1 MLPRT
6 PRRRLVLLVVPL
18 WALVLVAAHARAEP
32 IPSPEQFFGFRMG
45 ADGRL
50 ADWTRTVD
58 YFHLVDRLSTRV
70 TVQSLGPTTD
80 GRPFLLAIVSAPDTL
95 ASLPRYQAMQRALV
109 DPATSAQELT
119 RIEHEGKV
127 VVVVGASVHANEIGS
142 AQMMNDLVYELA
154 TSDADWVQRVLRDS
168 IVLLIP
174 SQNPDGLQQTAE
186 WFRKNAGTPYED
198 APLPDLYQRYAG
210 HDNNRDSYMLTQ
222 PESQYLAKVLYRDW
236 MPEVYLDQH
245 QMGSGRA
252 RIFVPPYTNPP
263 NPNIDPLVWSETNL
277 LGQAMAA
284 RLHEAGKPGV
294 LWGEIYSGFWQGA
307 NSTNPWWHNMVG
319 LLSEVASA
327 RLASPLFQQRP
338 SHVADTAHQT
348 LTDDDDEP
356 MSGDAV
362 IPPPADLQPRMN
374 YPQPWLGGRWTFAD
388 VVDYHHLAAAGL
400 LEAAAGH
407 RAQLVRGFA
416 AMNRRTIDRF
426 SSGGPF
432 AFIVPGDQHDARAAA
447 QLVRLVQAGGGRVQ
461 RASAPFVADGTHYPA
476 GTTVIPLAQ
485 PFGRWIKDLL
495 EAQSYPDARWPSPSA
510 PIDRPYDM
518 TAWSLGMLMGVSLR
532 TVEHPFEA
540 ALATL
545 DADQPLPRGRVSG
558 TGPIFLMPHES
569 NTSLTATARLLA
581 EGAEISWARS
591 PVKIAG
597 RTFAAGV
604 GIVRG
609 VPLKRMVR
617 LADELGIDVVATDR
631 EPDVPVL
638 TLREPRVALYEPWGG
653 TTDAGWTRWVLDQHD
668 VRYTQIRGTGL
679 HDDAFVT
686 GYDVLVV
693 PEASDAQLLRG
704 LVGSGVRPEH
714 RGGIGEDGLVRLRT
728 FVEQGGT
735 IVALG
740 NSSQVLVDRL
750 GLPLTHLVADLPQE
764 TYFCPGSILALD
776 VDTSH
781 PIGFGMPEAAHAM
794 VVGNAAYIPGP
805 RAAHSV
811 TTVAHYPQ
819 QPLLESGWMVGDT
832 VLRGASAVLDVRVG
846 RGHIILLTFRTQ
858 HRGQTLGTFKL
869 LLNAIFYG
877 AAVQP
882 ATPPSQTQQF

>member
-1 MLPRT
+1 
-6 PRRRLVLLVVPL
+6 
-18 WALVLVAAHARAEP
+18 
-32 IPSPEQFFGFRMG
+32 
-45 ADGRL
+45 
-50 ADWTRTVD
+50 
-58 YFHLVDRLSTRV
+58 
-70 TVQSLGPTTD
+70 
-80 GRPFLLAIVSAPDTL
+80 
-95 ASLPRYQAMQRALV
+95 MQRALV
-109 DPATSAQELT
+109 DPNLSPQELA

-127 VVVVGASVHANEIGS
+127 VVVVGAAVHANEIGS

-154 TSDADWVQRVLRDS
+154 TSDADWVQQVLRDC

-174 SQNPDGLQQTAE
+174 SQNPDGMQQTAE

-222 PESQYLAKVLYRDW
+222 FESQYLARVLYRDW
-236 MPEVYLDQH
+236 LPEVYLDQH

-284 RLHEAGKPGV
+284 RLHEAGKSGV

-338 SHVADTAHQT
+338 SHVTEPAHQAFAE
-348 LTDDDDEP
+348 DDDEP
-356 MSGDAV
+356 MTGDAV

-400 LEAAAGH
+400 LEAVAGH

-432 AFIVPGDQHDARAAA
+432 AFIVAPDQHDAGAAA
-447 QLVRLVQAGGGRVQ
+447 QLIRLVQAGGGRVQ
-461 RASAPFVADGTHYPA
+461 RATAAFVADGVRYPA

-518 TAWSLGMLMGVSLR
+518 TAWSLGMLMGVTLR
-532 TVEHPFEA
+532 TVDRPFQA

-545 DADQPLPRGRVSG
+545 DTDQALPRGRVSG
-558 TGPIFLMPHES
+558 NGSIFLLPHES
-569 NTSLTATARLLA
+569 NASLTATARLLA
-581 EGAEISWARS
+581 EGAEVAWARS
-591 PVKIAG
+591 ELKAAG
-597 RTFAAGV
+597 HTFPAGV
-604 GIVRG
+604 GIVRH
-609 VPLKRMVR
+609 VPLNTMAR
-617 LADELGIDVVATDR
+617 LADDLGIDVVATDR
-631 EPDVPVL
+631 EPDVAVL
-638 TLREPRVALYEPWGG
+638 PLRDPRVALYEPWGG

-668 VRYTQIRGTGL
+668 IRYTRIRGTGL
-679 HDDAFVT
+679 HDDSFVN

-704 LVGSGVRPEH
+704 LSGGAVRPEH
-714 RGGIGEDGLVRLRT
+714 RGGIGEEGSFDCARSSNR
-728 FVEQGGT
+728 
-735 IVALG
+735 VAP
-740 NSSQVLVDRL
+740 SSRSA
-750 GLPLTHLVADLPQE
+750 TARR
-764 TYFCPGSILALD
+764 YWWIGS
-776 VDTSH
+776 V
-781 PIGFGMPEAAHAM
+781 
-794 VVGNAAYIPGP
+794 
-805 RAAHSV
+805 
-811 TTVAHYPQ
+811 
-819 QPLLESGWMVGDT
+819 
-832 VLRGASAVLDVRVG
+832 
-846 RGHIILLTFRTQ
+846 FR
-858 HRGQTLGTFKL
+858 
-869 LLNAIFYG
+869 
-877 AAVQP
+877 
-882 ATPPSQTQQF
+882 